1 MSAPSDPLRTAP
13 VAAASEWH
21 RLSMLLHWLIALLIA
36 GLATVGLLMVDM
48 ANSPA
53 KIGVYQLHKSIGI
66 TVLAL
71 VALRLLWRLATRA
84 PAPVAGLP
92 RWQRIA
98 ASAMHFALY
107 AMMLLIPLSGWLFNS
122 AANFPLKWFG
132 LIKLPALSG
141 PDPALKASALA
152 VHVYGFYVLAA
163 LVLLHAAAALKH
175 HWIDHNATLA
185 RMLPRGWLRDPSVP
199 PVAPPATHSIPTHPD
214 PTP

>member
-1 MSAPSDPLRTAP
+1 MSALTDPLRTEPVPAP
-13 VAAASEWH
+13 PEWH

-92 RWQRIA
+92 AWQRIA

-141 PDPALKASALA
+141 PDPALKAWAQA

-163 LVLLHAAAALKH
+163 LVLLHAAAAVKH

-185 RMLPRGWLRDPSVP
+185 RMLPRGWLRDPSTP
-199 PVAPPATHSIPTHPD
+199 PIALSALHSIPTDPD
-214 PTP
+214 PMP